1 MNYTITH
8 ASVNDLPAIYKL
20 FEEAIKFQQANNY
33 VGWSSY
39 DKAFI
44 QVDIKNKFLLKI
56 TNKGS
61 IAGIFSICFTDEL
74 IWREKEN
81 GNAIYLHR
89 IVLNQQYKGEKIF
102 GKVLDWA
109 IKFARD
115 NRLTYIRMDT
125 WAANEKIIAYYKSY
139 GFVFIENYT
148 TPGTENLPVQ
158 HRNLHVA
165 LLQLNVESAENNYL
179 PSQKE
184 NKTVNHPG
192 KININDSFKTIDRYW
207 NQKVIGEANG
217 QLVKLAKGIGEINW
231 HRHDDQD
238 ELFLLYT
245 GHLTIQLRS
254 GNIELYPNELFIVPK
269 GIEHCPVSHGES
281 SFLIMG
287 INITSNTAG
296 GRPEAYNY
304 DSNTAIK

>member
-1 MNYTITH
+1 MSYTITH
-8 ASVNDLPAIYKL
+8 ASVNDLSEIYRL

-33 VGWSSY
+33 IGWSSY

-44 QVDIKNKFLLKI
+44 QADIKNKFLLKI
-56 TNKGS
+56 TNSGS

-74 IWREKEN
+74 IWREKEQ

-89 IVLNQQYKGEKIF
+89 VVLNQQYKGEKIF
-102 GKVLDWA
+102 GKVLHWA
-109 IKFARD
+109 IKFAHD
-115 NRLTYIRMDT
+115 NRLAYIRMDT

-139 GFVFIENYT
+139 GFVFVENYT
-148 TPGTENLPVQ
+148 TPGTDNLPVQ
-158 HRNLHVA
+158 HRNLRVA
-165 LLQLNVESAENNYL
+165 LLQLNVESVEHNYL
-179 PSQKE
+179 PLNKE
-184 NKTVNHPG
+184 IKTINH
-192 KININDSFKTIDRYW
+192 KINIDDTFNTIDGYW

-231 HRHDDQD
+231 HQHDDQD
-238 ELFLLYT
+238 ELFLLYK

-269 GIEHCPVSHGES
+269 GTEHCPVSHGES

-287 INITSNTAG
+287 INITSNAAG